1 MKTQFRTLGKLKRLD
16 EKLYR
21 LKTEIEKI
29 PEEIK
34 KLEHVLSKHKED
46 YNLHKAN
53 FENEEKLLRKTE
65 LDLKEKEDFIRK
77 AESKMMECKTNEEYQ
92 AAQKEIE
99 GFKADK
105 SKLEET
111 VLTSM
116 NGMEGHRNNLKTAED
131 QFKKEEARHNQE
143 KKEYEETRLKLVKS
157 YEEQGSQK
165 EALVSQLSPDTTAL
179 YRRAFNTNH
188 GLGIC
193 LTENSSCLGCNMKIR
208 PQLFNE
214 ILGAKAIHRCPSCG
228 RILITSSAE
237 IDENNISDAQIN
249 G

>member
-21 LKTEIEKI
+21 LKTEIERI

-34 KLEHVLSKHKED
+34 KLEQRLLKHKEEF
-46 YNLHKAN
+46 NLQKAN
-53 FENEEKLLRKTE
+53 FDSQEKLLRKAE

-99 GFKADK
+99 GFKSEK

-116 NGMEGHRNNLKTAED
+116 NGIEGHRNTLKAAE
-131 QFKKEEARHNQE
+131 QKFKQEESVFNAE
-143 KKEYEETRLKLVKS
+143 KKEYEETQTKLVKS
-157 YEEQGSQK
+157 YEEQGGQK
-165 EALVSQLSPDTTAL
+165 ESLVSQLSPDVAATYQRVFQTTK
-179 YRRAFNTNH
+179 
-188 GLGIC
+188 GIAVC
-193 LTENSSCLGCNMKIR
+193 LAENSSCLGCNMKIR

-214 ILGAKAIHRCPSCG
+214 ILGAKAVHRCPSCG
-228 RILITSSAE
+228 RILITASSE
-237 IDENNISDAQIN
+237 IDENNITDVQIN